1 MPACWAKWQNW
12 LPVAV
17 FRPTTAG
24 FFPFHSHTM
33 ANSLQLMAGSST
45 IRPGWGWGKLLSLE
59 NGSRWE
65 DMDIRSGWGI
75 DMLIALNFLQIAGSA
90 THPSPFCH
98 WYCSSK
104 CNCICVGLL
113 ITVIELVWLAQVGK
127 VGRTK
132 ANADRRWA
140 ATFTH
145 GNRISRPDV
154 CLHGCVGDA
163 TATRKLPHL
172 PHG

>member
-113 ITVIELVWLAQVGK
+113 ITVIGTSWKSWAHQGK
-127 VGRTK
+127 
-132 ANADRRWA
+132 RWPPLSSHVYPWKSDFPA
-140 ATFTH
+140 GCMFAW
-145 GNRISRPDV
+145 V
-154 CLHGCVGDA
+154 CGWCHC
-163 TATRKLPHL
+163 H
-172 PHG
+172 